1 MKKEGCHED
10 YAQSPYEI
18 ALSYVS
24 QSFETLEQ
32 IIGQP
37 VKSEMPPNCQEQ
49 GEEALYKYALFIN
62 FNEHAKES
70 MWSHLLHCHSKK
82 QYTAGCMAIDRKLMN
97 SICRLVN
104 QGL

>member
-32 IIGQP
+32 IIG
-37 VKSEMPPNCQEQ
+37 
-49 GEEALYKYALFIN
+49 
-62 FNEHAKES
+62 
-70 MWSHLLHCHSKK
+70 
-82 QYTAGCMAIDRKLMN
+82 
-97 SICRLVN
+97 
-104 QGL
+104 